1 MAISDTIQSMQTNLG
16 NAYDTIE
23 ERGGT
28 LPPNKN
34 LANLSTAINSIP
46 AGGGGELNIAY
57 GLTPPQD
64 TSKLWV
70 KRATTPVDVEVVY
83 DDDFGDIIQA
93 LSAEALPNAMTTAC
107 CVEGD
112 KLFYTDATTLYIV
125 NKNTFSLIDSF
136 VLPGDQGRTNTIFSI
151 VCVNNVLYY
160 LRDYYVDVTTGMR
173 AGLYSFDT
181 STGQGGLIQTL
192 SIQRGGSLAYCNNK
206 IYIIGGYDQS
216 GTNYSSSY
224 NVRRYNILTSAFED
238 PISIPDY
245 STYTNRIAANVP
257 VAVVGDKIYIFG
269 SHSPS
274 GVSYT
279 KIYEIDTQQG
289 VISETGATATS
300 YNQGV
305 AVKGDD
311 IYLLGST
318 VLYKFNIVDKT
329 FTTVSITLTT
339 SGAGSGKHYYFI
351 NNKMYYF
358 YNTSIATLD
367 FPSLTNNH
375 MKLLIDNTAN
385 QVTIFSSNN
394 QRVIV
399 GISDVF
405 IGNSSDYPESVS
417 FAIYDGT
424 NWVNDDGT
432 IEFTKLYPPT
442 ISISG
447 ATLTI
452 VNDSRNSSYVTAYK
466 IYNGQTLL
474 TATANTTVD
483 LSSIISTAGTYNL
496 TVVASGTGYTD
507 SNASNAVE
515 FSAYSITNALTN
527 VSAAAGNATVM
538 LSTQSSVALTY
549 TANSGYALPQGLTSA
564 ELNVVGADF
573 TWNQSTGV
581 LTLSN
586 PTGNITVTIVGQVAA
601 SGVQITISVSGN
613 GQGYWYDGQDNT
625 GTLLS
630 GSWDYSGGDYDV
642 SITSGYVWAEGDNPG
657 GYVAVGYFASEPTV
671 DGNIVLQSWDSTYD
685 GGAGGA
691 LFKINGAGTIYASF
705 ECLIEGTQITLAD
718 GSTKAIEDITYD
730 DELLVWDFYE
740 GKLSTAKPKW
750 IKVEGKCNWYSLV
763 KFSNG
768 SWLGSAGPKGHRI
781 FDANNNCFTYTS
793 ETPTGTLTYDQ
804 HGYFPEVVSQ
814 EIIKGEVK
822 YYNIITDK
830 HFNLFANGI
839 LTSCRLSNKYKIE
852 NMKYVGEELISAKEE
867 ENYFKKIERKKK

>member
-1 MAISDTIQSMQTNLG
+1 
-16 NAYDTIE
+16 
-23 ERGGT
+23 
-28 LPPNKN
+28 
-34 LANLSTAINSIP
+34 
-46 AGGGGELNIAY
+46 
-57 GLTPPQD
+57 
-64 TSKLWV
+64 
-70 KRATTPVDVEVVY
+70 
-83 DDDFGDIIQA
+83 
-93 LSAEALPNAMTTAC
+93 
-107 CVEGD
+107 
-112 KLFYTDATTLYIV
+112 
-125 NKNTFSLIDSF
+125 
-136 VLPGDQGRTNTIFSI
+136 
-151 VCVNNVLYY
+151 
-160 LRDYYVDVTTGMR
+160 MR

-192 SIQRGGSLAYCNNK
+192 SVQRGGSLAYCDNK

-224 NVRRYNILTSAFED
+224 NVRRYNILTSEFET
-238 PISIPDY
+238 PISIPNY

-279 KIYEIDTQQG
+279 KIYELDTQQG
-289 VISETGATATS
+289 VISETSATATS

-318 VLYKFNIVDKT
+318 VLYKFNVVDKT

-375 MKLLIDNTAN
+375 IKLLIDNTAN

-405 IGNSSDYPESVS
+405 IGNSSDYPEPVS

-432 IEFTKLYPPT
+432 IELTKLYPPT

-474 TATANTTVD
+474 TTTANTTVD

-507 SNASNAVE
+507 SNASNEVE
-515 FSAYSITNALTN
+515 FSAYSITNVLTN
-527 VSAAAGNATVM
+527 VSAASTEEET
-538 LSTQSSVALTY
+538 LTTQSIIRYTY
-549 TANSGYALPQGLTSA
+549 NGSTFNIVSPNDFTYNNPFYTREVTLHTAASSISITANGTTTQLT
-564 ELNVVGADF
+564 D
-573 TWNQSTGV
+573 
-581 LTLSN
+581 
-586 PTGNITVTIVGQVAA
+586 
-601 SGVQITISVSGN
+601 
-613 GQGYWYDGQDNT
+613 
-625 GTLLS
+625 
-630 GSWDYSGGDYDV
+630 
-642 SITSGYVWAEGDNPG
+642 
-657 GYVAVGYFASEPTV
+657 
-671 DGNIVLQSWDSTYD
+671 
-685 GGAGGA
+685 
-691 LFKINGAGTIYASF
+691 
-705 ECLIEGTQITLAD
+705 
-718 GSTKAIEDITYD
+718 
-730 DELLVWDFYE
+730 
-740 GKLSTAKPKW
+740 
-750 IKVEGKCNWYSLV
+750 
-763 KFSNG
+763 
-768 SWLGSAGPKGHRI
+768 
-781 FDANNNCFTYTS
+781 
-793 ETPTGTLTYDQ
+793 
-804 HGYFPEVVSQ
+804 
-814 EIIKGEVK
+814 
-822 YYNIITDK
+822 
-830 HFNLFANGI
+830 
-839 LTSCRLSNKYKIE
+839 
-852 NMKYVGEELISAKEE
+852 
-867 ENYFKKIERKKK
+867 